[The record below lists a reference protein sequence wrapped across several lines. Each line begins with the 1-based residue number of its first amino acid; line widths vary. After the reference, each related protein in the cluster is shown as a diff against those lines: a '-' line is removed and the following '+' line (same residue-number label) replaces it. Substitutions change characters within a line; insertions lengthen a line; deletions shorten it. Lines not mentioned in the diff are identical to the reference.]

1 MFLRTILCQRRAGI
15 RVRTARAGS
24 PGFTLIETALA
35 TVIVGVGV
43 LALLDAQAAF
53 HLSNDWSTHAATG
66 TYLANE
72 VRELTRKFPK
82 HDPVTGLYFVTQG
95 QNQVLRGWGP
105 EAGESTVGDL
115 NDLDDF
121 DGLTFSNSGT
131 AILTD
136 GNLTGPIDAFGNV
149 IPDILTNGTV
159 RLDANGQPM
168 PLQGWS
174 QSITVEKL
182 DPYNTAVVRAHSY
195 VLPPVPPNFA
205 GLAVDQFPLRVT
217 VTVRYQGPDDSSPQ
231 DVARVVWIA
240 P

>member
-1 MFLRTILCQRRAGI
+1 
-15 RVRTARAGS
+15 
-24 PGFTLIETALA
+24 LIETALA

-53 HLSNDWSTHAATG
+53 HVSNDWSTHAATG

-72 VRELTRKFPK
+72 IRELTRKLPN
-82 HDPVTGLYFVTQG
+82 HDPVTGLYFTTQG
-95 QNQVLRGWGP
+95 QTQILHGWGP
-105 EAGESTVGDL
+105 EAGETTVGDF

-121 DGLTFSNSGT
+121 DGITFSNSGT
-131 AILTD
+131 ATLTD

-149 IPDILTNGTV
+149 IPDILTNGTI
-159 RLDANGQPM
+159 RLDSQGEPM

-174 QSITVEKL
+174 QSIRVEKL
-182 DPYNTAVVRAHSY
+182 DPFNTSTVRPHSY

-205 GLAVDQFPLRVT
+205 GLDVDRFPLRVT
-217 VTVRYQGPDDSSPQ
+217 VTVRYQGPHDSVPQ
-231 DVARVVWIA
+231 DVATVVWIA